1 MPSSSVVDSTMKKG
15 TKGKIEIKKRETKQQ
30 RAVTCSKRRQTVFF
44 KAADLCLL
52 SGANIA
58 VFATS
63 PSESYDVVYSFSG
76 YSPAYEIADCYLNE
90 KPPPKIVHPQSK
102 LGFWWE
108 DPNLYHSCEDLSELN
123 IIEDRIQRMKKHLKD
138 IAMVSVEKLRR
149 RTRRSTKNSAEKTPD
164 RVHSS
169 PIPPISSPIQP
180 NFVSRPPIHPLPQF
194 DFTDAHYSP
203 FALTNGD
210 NPGNTLVSE
219 VLDVSNFSSW
229 KIAMF
234 VALDAKN
241 KIAFVDGTLP
251 RPPEFDPSFRVWS
264 RCNSMVKSW
273 ILNSVTKQIYKSILR
288 FNDAAEIWK
297 DLITR
302 FHITNLPRSYH
313 LTQQIWGLQQGSMS
327 LSEYYTSLKTLWDDL
342 DGASCVDT
350 CQNCKCCVATAS
362 KADHA
367 KIVKF
372 LAGLNESYA
381 TIRSQIIM
389 KKTIPDLAEIYN
401 LLDQDHSQRSMVT
414 VTNASAFQVAA
425 STSAQF
431 AVNATR
437 SYPPKV
443 PKVQCTHCGYTGH
456 TTDTCYKIHGYPLD
470 FKHKQKNVTPPG
482 KSKPVVANLAL
493 TDGNTTNTKGI
504 GPDGIA
510 ELVGNMSKTQIQ
522 DVIAY
527 FSTQLH
533 NPAQPITI
541 ASVASTSNN
550 DGSAFNGISF
560 SPSTLWLL
568 CVLTTSRKMLT
579 VNTWIIDSGATHHV
593 SFDRN
598 LFESLSDDLSSEVTL
613 PTGSNVKIAGVGIIK
628 LNEYITLYNVLYIPQ
643 FRLNLLS
650 VSQLTKVLK
659 SKVYFDEGCCVIQ
672 DPIKEQKIGEGK
684 QIGGLY
690 VLSTS
695 PAECSSL
702 DNSSSVSVNANCNAI
717 VDNAL
722 WHSRLGHPS
731 FEKIDV
737 LHNVLGLRKGNKN
750 EIVHCAVCQQAKQ
763 KRLTF
768 PSKNNMSE
776 HAFDLVHIDT
786 WGPFAT
792 PTVEGFR
799 YFLTIVDDYS
809 RATWVYLMKAKNE
822 VLTLFPGFLTMVETQ
837 YQIHVKAVRSD
848 NAPELKFESLYRDKG
863 IISYHSCPE
872 TPQQNSVVERKHQH
886 ILNVA
891 RALMFQSCIPLEFWG
906 DCILSAVFLINRLPS
921 VLLSNKSPFELL
933 HNKVPDYSLLKVF
946 GCLCYQSTST
956 HQRHKF
962 ESRARAC
969 VFLGYPAGYKGYK
982 LLDLETNS
990 IHVSRHVVFFEAIYP
1005 FADKKHI
1012 PQDIFEESVST
1023 VSETIAPHV
1032 ISEESLSV
1040 ENKTVDSV
1048 PSSNETVDIGS
1059 KRKSRPPGYLQE
1071 YYCNAVPDVQKDVR
1085 YPISAYINY
1094 AQLSEE
1100 FTAYICAVNKYPEP
1114 CTYAQAK
1121 KIKEWLDAMEIEIEA
1136 LESTNTWS
1144 VCSLPDGKKP
1154 IGCKWVFKVKL
1165 NADGSLERFKA
1176 RLVAKGYT
1184 QKEGEDYGDTFSPVA
1199 KMTTVK
1205 TLLSVAAAKEW
1216 SLHQL
1221 DISNAFLNGDLNEEI
1236 YISLPPGYSMKQGGI
1251 LPQNAV
1257 LKLQKSL
1264 YGLKQASRQWYL
1276 KFSSTLM
1283 NLGFKKLH
1291 ADHTLFTRISGN
1303 IYTALLVYVDDIV
1316 IAGNND
1322 VAIEELKTD
1331 LAKAFKLRDLGPL
1344 KYFLGLE
1351 IARSKKGISV
1361 CQRKYT
1367 LELLQET
1374 GLLGCR
1380 PSTIPM
1386 EPSVKLALH
1395 SDEPELQN
1403 PEVYRRLIGK
1413 LMYLTITRPDIT
1425 YAVNRLCQFSSAPKA
1440 SHLKAAYKVIHYL
1453 KGTIGLGLFYSA
1465 TSDLCL
1471 KAYTDAD
1478 WNSCK
1483 DSRRSTSG
1491 YCMFLG
1497 NSLISW
1503 KSRKQD
1509 VCSASSAESEYRA
1522 MAMGSKEI
1530 AWLVK
1535 LLNEFQVPQ
1544 NKPVPLFCDS
1554 TAAIH
1559 IANNSVFH
1567 ERTKHVEN
1575 DCHIT
1580 RDRIDQGLLKTLH
1593 VQTTNQIADAL
1604 TKPLYPALFQSL
1616 IGKMS
1621 LLSIYVSS

>member
-1 MPSSSVVDSTMKKG
+1 
-15 TKGKIEIKKRETKQQ
+15 
-30 RAVTCSKRRQTVFF
+30 
-44 KAADLCLL
+44 
-52 SGANIA
+52 
-58 VFATS
+58 
-63 PSESYDVVYSFSG
+63 
-76 YSPAYEIADCYLNE
+76 
-90 KPPPKIVHPQSK
+90 
-102 LGFWWE
+102 
-108 DPNLYHSCEDLSELN
+108 
-123 IIEDRIQRMKKHLKD
+123 
-138 IAMVSVEKLRR
+138 MVSVEKLRR
-149 RTRRSTKNSAEKTPD
+149 RTRRSTKNPAEKTPD

-169 PIPPISSPIQP
+169 PIPPISPPIQP

-203 FALTNGD
+203 FALSNSD
-210 NPGNTLVSE
+210 SPGNTLVSE
-219 VLDVSNFSSW
+219 VLDGSNFSSW

-313 LTQQIWGLQQGSMS
+313 LTQQIWGLQQGYMS

-342 DGASCVDT
+342 DGASCADT

-425 STSAQF
+425 SSNEQF
-431 AVNATR
+431 AVNVTR
-437 SYPPKV
+437 SYPPKA
-443 PKVQCTHCGYTGH
+443 PKVTCSHCGYTGH
-456 TTDTCYKIHGYPLD
+456 TTDTCYKIHGYPLG
-470 FKHKQKNVTPPG
+470 FKHKQKNVVPPE

-493 TDGNTTNTKGI
+493 TDGKTMNTKGI

-541 ASVASTSNN
+541 ASVASTSDN
-550 DGSAFNGISF
+550 DGSAFN
-560 SPSTLWLL
+560 
-568 CVLTTSRKMLT
+568 
-579 VNTWIIDSGATHHV
+579 DSGATHHV

-613 PTGSNVKIAGVGIIK
+613 PTGSNVKIAG
-628 LNEYITLYNVLYIPQ
+628 
-643 FRLNLLS
+643 
-650 VSQLTKVLK
+650 
-659 SKVYFDEGCCVIQ
+659 

-695 PAECSSL
+695 PAEFC
-702 DNSSSVSVNANCNAI
+702 
-717 VDNAL
+717 
-722 WHSRLGHPS
+722 
-731 FEKIDV
+731 E
-737 LHNVLGLRKGNKN
+737 
-750 EIVHCAVCQQAKQ
+750 QAKQ

-768 PSKNNMSE
+768 PSKNNMAE

-822 VLTLFPGFLTMVETQ
+822 VLTLFPGFLAMVETQ
-837 YQIHVKAVRSD
+837 YQTPVKAVRSD
-848 NAPELKFESLYRDKG
+848 NAPELKFESLYREKG
-863 IISYHSCPE
+863 IVSYHSCPE

-906 DCILSAVFLINRLPS
+906 DCIMSAVFLINRLPS
-921 VLLSNKSPFELL
+921 VLLLNKSPFELL

-962 ESRARAC
+962 ESRARTC

-1023 VSETIAPHV
+1023 TVSESVPHA

-1048 PSSNETVDIGS
+1048 PSSTETVKGS
-1059 KRKSRPPGYLQE
+1059 KRKTRPPGHLQD

-1085 YPISAYINY
+1085 GETNYPGSGIRSGIRSDP
-1094 AQLSEE
+1094 LRK
-1100 FTAYICAVNKYPEP
+1100 IGYPGG
-1114 CTYAQAK
+1114 A
-1121 KIKEWLDAMEIEIEA
+1121 D
-1136 LESTNTWS
+1136 
-1144 VCSLPDGKKP
+1144 PDPDNEK
-1154 IGCKWVFKVKL
+1154 
-1165 NADGSLERFKA
+1165 ADPAGS
-1176 RLVAKGYT
+1176 G
-1184 QKEGEDYGDTFSPVA
+1184 
-1199 KMTTVK
+1199 
-1205 TLLSVAAAKEW
+1205 
-1216 SLHQL
+1216 
-1221 DISNAFLNGDLNEEI
+1221 
-1236 YISLPPGYSMKQGGI
+1236 
-1251 LPQNAV
+1251 
-1257 LKLQKSL
+1257 
-1264 YGLKQASRQWYL
+1264 
-1276 KFSSTLM
+1276 
-1283 NLGFKKLH
+1283 
-1291 ADHTLFTRISGN
+1291 SG
-1303 IYTALLVYVDDIV
+1303 
-1316 IAGNND
+1316 
-1322 VAIEELKTD
+1322 
-1331 LAKAFKLRDLGPL
+1331 
-1344 KYFLGLE
+1344 
-1351 IARSKKGISV
+1351 
-1361 CQRKYT
+1361 
-1367 LELLQET
+1367 
-1374 GLLGCR
+1374 
-1380 PSTIPM
+1380 
-1386 EPSVKLALH
+1386 
-1395 SDEPELQN
+1395 
-1403 PEVYRRLIGK
+1403 
-1413 LMYLTITRPDIT
+1413 
-1425 YAVNRLCQFSSAPKA
+1425 
-1440 SHLKAAYKVIHYL
+1440 
-1453 KGTIGLGLFYSA
+1453 
-1465 TSDLCL
+1465 
-1471 KAYTDAD
+1471 
-1478 WNSCK
+1478 
-1483 DSRRSTSG
+1483 SG
-1491 YCMFLG
+1491 
-1497 NSLISW
+1497 
-1503 KSRKQD
+1503 
-1509 VCSASSAESEYRA
+1509 
-1522 MAMGSKEI
+1522 
-1530 AWLVK
+1530 
-1535 LLNEFQVPQ
+1535 
-1544 NKPVPLFCDS
+1544 
-1554 TAAIH
+1554 
-1559 IANNSVFH
+1559 
-1567 ERTKHVEN
+1567 
-1575 DCHIT
+1575 
-1580 RDRIDQGLLKTLH
+1580 
-1593 VQTTNQIADAL
+1593 
-1604 TKPLYPALFQSL
+1604 
-1616 IGKMS
+1616 
-1621 LLSIYVSS
+1621 